1 MNTPPTQAPSARSRR
16 RRSSPWWSRPSVQA
30 VSPRSSPVP
39 SRPAGRMRDPRGLL
53 GAVASV
59 RRLGRQCRRPLAA
72 GGTGGHRRIPHG
84 PGGGAGLSTVR
95 QTGSFCPQVT
105 SSGQKTGCANRD
117 FVVWT
122 SGGNANVSS
131 VVGRVKP
138 MSKARDNRELYRILP
153 KQKRPSTRST
163 GSLAL
168 DSHR

>member
-1 MNTPPTQAPSARSRR
+1 MAKK
-16 RRSSPWWSRPSVQA
+16 RP
-30 VSPRSSPVP
+30 
-39 SRPAGRMRDPRGLL
+39 
-53 GAVASV
+53 
-59 RRLGRQCRRPLAA
+59 
-72 GGTGGHRRIPHG
+72 
-84 PGGGAGLSTVR
+84 PGGEGLSSTVGGR
-95 QTGSFCPQVT
+95 GPAPRVT
-105 SSGQKTGCANRD
+105 SGGQKTGCPNRN

>member
-1 MNTPPTQAPSARSRR
+1 MRGSIKRYTHHFSRSATPVGKLCLSHIYLSASIRPPATPWMKCRGGTRPPETNVVAFGRQQLADRARS
-16 RRSSPWWSRPSVQA
+16 V
-30 VSPRSSPVP
+30 PR
-39 SRPAGRMRDPRGLL
+39 
-53 GAVASV
+53 
-59 RRLGRQCRRPLAA
+59 
-72 GGTGGHRRIPHG
+72 
-84 PGGGAGLSTVR
+84 
-95 QTGSFCPQVT
+95 VT
-105 SSGQKTGCANRD
+105 SAHRNTCCANRD

-168 DSHR
+168 DSHRRIFYAFPACNRRR